1 MKKTLITLA
10 LASMATTATAA
21 NVYSQNGSELNIG
34 GRAEFRG
41 DFNGKENGDKV
52 DGTMQN
58 KSRFRLN
65 VGGSTEINDN
75 LTGYGFYEAEQ
86 TVNSSDDNS
95 QETNFKQRYMY
106 AGLKGNWGALSFGRQ
121 NTAGVQISDMS
132 DIATF
137 TGAQKSF
144 IASGDEQV
152 NNTIAYGVQVG
163 GANVQASYILGE
175 EDNSDGYGVSV
186 LYSFPVGVGIALGY
200 SANDS
205 YVENDVRIDQ
215 QQNQV
220 IAGVNYSHG
229 GLYTALTYTNGDYN
243 DTEDFNGTEFAI
255 QYKFHNDFKLIGA
268 YQNQE
273 IDGDKT
279 SDFIEVTAGYDF
291 ADNIYGYLSYMNN
304 RLDAG
309 DGYGD
314 IRTVDAEDTVR
325 LGLRYTF

>member
-1 MKKTLITLA
+1 MK
-10 LASMATTATAA
+10 ASKQS
-21 NVYSQNGSELNIG
+21 NHLS
-34 GRAEFRG
+34 
-41 DFNGKENGDKV
+41 
-52 DGTMQN
+52 
-58 KSRFRLN
+58 
-65 VGGSTEINDN
+65 DN
-75 LTGYGFYEAEQ
+75 A
-86 TVNSSDDNS
+86 
-95 QETNFKQRYMY
+95 QESNFKQRYMY

-144 IASGDEQV
+144 ISSGDEQV

-186 LYSFPVGVGIALGY
+186 LYSFPMGVGIALGY
-200 SANDS
+200 SAND
-205 YVENDVRIDQ
+205 VHEDDDQ
-215 QQNQV
+215 DQI
-220 IAGVNYSHG
+220 IAGVNYTRG
-229 GLYTALTYTNGDYN
+229 GLYTALTYTNGSYN
-243 DTEDFNGTEFAI
+243 DEDDFNGTEFAVK
-255 QYKFHNDFKLIGA
+255 YKFHNNFMLIGA

-273 IDGDKT
+273 IGGDKT
-279 SDFIEVTAGYDF
+279 ADFFEATAAYDF
-291 ADNIYGYLSYMNN
+291 ADNVYGYLSYMNN

>member
-41 DFNGKENGDKV
+41 DFNGSESINENTGDNKI

-65 VGGSTEINDN
+65 VGGSTEITDN
-75 LTGYGFYEAEQ
+75 LTGYGFYEGEQ
-86 TVNSSDDNS
+86 TVNSSSDNE
-95 QETNFKQRYMY
+95 QETKFKQRYMY

-144 IASGDEQV
+144 ISSGDEQV

-163 GANVQASYILGE
+163 GANVQASYVLGE
-175 EDNSDGYGVSV
+175 EKNSDGYGVSV
-186 LYSFPVGVGIALGY
+186 LYSFPMGVGIALGY
-200 SANDS
+200 SANE
-205 YVENDVRIDQ
+205 VNDGDDQ
-215 QQNQV
+215 DQI
-220 IAGVNYSHG
+220 IAGVNYTRG
-229 GLYTALTYTNGDYN
+229 GLNTALTYTNGSFN
-243 DTEDFNGTEFAI
+243 DEDDFNGTEFAVK
-255 QYKFHNDFKLIGA
+255 YKFQNDFMLIGA

-273 IDGDKT
+273 IGGDT
-279 SDFIEVTAGYDF
+279 TADFFEVTAGYDF
-291 ADNIYGYLSYMNN
+291 ADNIYGYLAYMNN
-304 RLDAG
+304 RLDAN
-309 DGYGD
+309 DGYQNT
-314 IRTVDAEDTVR
+314 IKVDAEDTVR

>member
-10 LASMATTATAA
+10 LASMATTASAA

-41 DFNGKENGDKV
+41 DFNGSESINKDTGDNKIE
-52 DGTMQN
+52 GTMEN

-86 TVNSSDDNS
+86 TVNSSSDNN

-144 IASGDEQV
+144 ISSGDEQV
-152 NNTIAYGVQVG
+152 NNTIAYGVQV
-163 GANVQASYILGE
+163 AVPMYK
-175 EDNSDGYGVSV
+175 
-186 LYSFPVGVGIALGY
+186 
-200 SANDS
+200 
-205 YVENDVRIDQ
+205 R
-215 QQNQV
+215 
-220 IAGVNYSHG
+220 
-229 GLYTALTYTNGDYN
+229 
-243 DTEDFNGTEFAI
+243 AI
-255 QYKFHNDFKLIGA
+255 Y
-268 YQNQE
+268 
-273 IDGDKT
+273 
-279 SDFIEVTAGYDF
+279 
-291 ADNIYGYLSYMNN
+291 
-304 RLDAG
+304 
-309 DGYGD
+309 
-314 IRTVDAEDTVR
+314 
-325 LGLRYTF
+325 